1 MDFCLISESAPSLLS
16 SSFFIFFFCFSRRYL
31 FLPSDFF
38 SFFLRD
44 LFFFYSLFLL
54 LTFLISRV
62 ISFIFPTRPCWSFF
76 SFFLCFAELAA
87 SILGWWRWVCSDEE
101 RTSSWGINGGWASGS
116 DGVNVEGWVRRRG
129 RAGMV
134 AAWAG
139 PASTTLLGIDRA
151 RGGNLVRTGHRVGNW
166 ACGWAEVTPPG
177 VHGLNGDN

>member
-1 MDFCLISESAPSLLS
+1 MK
-16 SSFFIFFFCFSRRYL
+16 
-31 FLPSDFF
+31 
-38 SFFLRD
+38 
-44 LFFFYSLFLL
+44 
-54 LTFLISRV
+54 
-62 ISFIFPTRPCWSFF
+62 
-76 SFFLCFAELAA
+76 LAA

-101 RTSSWGINGGWASGS
+101 RTGSWGINGGWVSGS

-151 RGGNLVRTGHRVGNW
+151 RGGNLVRTSHRVGNW

-177 VHGLNGDN
+177 VHGLEVCDCGFVCFGLVVDWVRGFDSRLGCTEKGLRFSLKRRGKGQVEARVQKVVEAWGLLTVAVGAVSARKLVLYRKCQQSKKE